1 MVREYRV
8 EHLELLFV
16 IWQLSLD
23 MDLLVSPSEVLV
35 QLDEKLLQQLQVEP
49 LLLDVSMDLLDE
61 QLWVS

>member
-1 MVREYRV
+1 MGREYRV